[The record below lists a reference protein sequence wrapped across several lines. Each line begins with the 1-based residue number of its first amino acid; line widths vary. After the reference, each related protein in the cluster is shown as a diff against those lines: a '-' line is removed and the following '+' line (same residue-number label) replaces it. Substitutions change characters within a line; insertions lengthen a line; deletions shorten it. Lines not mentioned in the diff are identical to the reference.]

1 LGLSLKSL
9 LPVAGAAAG
18 FFFGGPATSAAVNAA
33 LGSGIGT
40 LLAGGDVKDA
50 VKNAALAGIA
60 GATLGAAPAQGAGA
74 GAAGSTA
81 GASAATQQALQAEKA
96 VAALDASV
104 GAAPAAATKAAS
116 TGIMAGLPKS
126 ALAYGAL
133 GLLGAAAAEEPEELE
148 LTELQKAQ
156 LETRETNPY
165 YRGEAIV
172 QPYDYS
178 RETSPSYQDG
188 GLVGAVDQLRNLRQE
203 FNTGIDSVIGG
214 GNGIATN
221 ITGIQPHPIGF
232 LGDLQRPQPIAD
244 TIRPGLLSSALGEP
258 NFQLLSQTLRAPSRG
273 GPQMLANGGY
283 IQGPGTGRSDSVRS
297 GIYQNGQ
304 KVQEARL
311 SDGEF
316 VMTERAVRGLG
327 NGNRAQGAARMYDMM
342 RQYERMA

>member
-60 GATLGAAPAQGAGA
+60 GAGLGAAPAQGAGA
-74 GAAGSTA
+74 TSAAAQQAAAQGTAATA
-81 GASAATQQALQAEKA
+81 GQVAEATLYDAAMST
-96 VAALDASV
+96 
-104 GAAPAAATKAAS
+104 PAAATKAAS
-116 TGIMAGLPKS
+116 TGIMSGLPKS

-133 GLLGAAAAEEPEELE
+133 GLAGAALAEEPEELE

-165 YRGEAIV
+165 YQGQAIV
-172 QPYDYS
+172 QPRDYGV
-178 RETSPSYQDG
+178 RY
-188 GLVGAVDQLRNLRQE
+188 A
-203 FNTGIDSVIGG
+203 
-214 GNGIATN
+214 
-221 ITGIQPHPIGF
+221 
-232 LGDLQRPQPIAD
+232 
-244 TIRPGLLSSALGEP
+244 
-258 NFQLLSQTLRAPSRG
+258 
-273 GPQMLANGGY
+273 ANGGY
-283 IQGPGTGRSDSVRS
+283 IEGPGTGRSDSVRS

>member
-18 FFFGGPATSAAVNAA
+18 FFLGGPAGSAAVNAA

-40 LLAGGDVKDA
+40 LLAGGDIKDA
-50 VKNAALAGIA
+50 VKNAAMAGIA
-60 GATLGAAPAQGAGA
+60 GAGLGAAGVQGAGA
-74 GAAGSTA
+74 TSTA
-81 GASAATQQALQAEKA
+81 AQQAATQAGTAATAGQVSE
-96 VAALDASV
+96 AALYDAAMST
-104 GAAPAAATKAAS
+104 PAAATKAAS
-116 TGIMAGLPKS
+116 TGIMSGLPKS

-133 GLLGAAAAEEPEELE
+133 GLAGAALAEEPEELE

-165 YRGEAIV
+165 YQGQAIV
-172 QPYDYS
+172 QPYDYGV
-178 RETSPSYQDG
+178 RY
-188 GLVGAVDQLRNLRQE
+188 A
-203 FNTGIDSVIGG
+203 
-214 GNGIATN
+214 
-221 ITGIQPHPIGF
+221 
-232 LGDLQRPQPIAD
+232 
-244 TIRPGLLSSALGEP
+244 
-258 NFQLLSQTLRAPSRG
+258 
-273 GPQMLANGGY
+273 ANGGY
-283 IQGPGTGRSDSVRS
+283 IEGPGTGRSDSVRS

-327 NGNRAQGAARMYDMM
+327 NGNRSQGAARMYDMM

>member
-1 LGLSLKSL
+1 MGLSLKSL

-18 FFFGGPATSAAVNAA
+18 FFLGGPAGSAAVNAA

-60 GATLGAAPAQGAGA
+60 GAGLGAAPAQGAGA
-74 GAAGSTA
+74 SAAQQAASQAGTAATA
-81 GASAATQQALQAEKA
+81 GQVAEATLYDAAMST
-96 VAALDASV
+96 
-104 GAAPAAATKAAS
+104 PAAATKAAS
-116 TGIMAGLPKS
+116 TGIMAGIPKS

-133 GLLGAAAAEEPEELE
+133 GLAGAALAEEPEQPE

-156 LETRETNPY
+156 LEKRETDPY
-165 YRGEAIV
+165 YQGRDIV
-172 QPYDYS
+172 GI
-178 RETSPSYQDG
+178 YQY
-188 GLVGAVDQLRNLRQE
+188 N
-203 FNTGIDSVIGG
+203 
-214 GNGIATN
+214 
-221 ITGIQPHPIGF
+221 
-232 LGDLQRPQPIAD
+232 
-244 TIRPGLLSSALGEP
+244 
-258 NFQLLSQTLRAPSRG
+258 
-273 GPQMLANGGY
+273 NGGY
-283 IQGPGTGRSDSVRS
+283 IQGPGTGRSDSVKS